1 MSAYIIE
8 NFLYLKTLTFND
20 IEQGIGSKIH
30 MSKLKGEHKRMVD
43 WSANR
48 IPFNCRERFTRIA
61 ANKPL
66 TPEEFEKEYE
76 SPYSVKKYH
85 YNYRHPDELSEEN
98 LRRTF
103 ININTK
109 AFFDRKQQVVRE
121 DKLNYD
127 LMNSREKE

>member
-20 IEQGIGSKIH
+20 IEQG
-30 MSKLKGEHKRMVD
+30 MVD